1 MWVVSYYDLLC
12 DLCFEIFFIV
22 AINRFEMVSSKCVDL
37 LQLKLTYKME
47 KGIGL
52 VVNLL
57 IIN

>member
-1 MWVVSYYDLLC
+1 MICYAIYALKY
-12 DLCFEIFFIV
+12 FFIV
-22 AINRFEMVSSKCVDL
+22 AINRFEMVSLKCVDL

-47 KGIGL
+47 KVIGL